1 VHPMSADFVHLHVH
15 SQYSLLDGA
24 VKIKDLVKRVAAGG
38 MGAVAVTDHGN
49 MFGAITLYKTAKE
62 AGVHAIL
69 GCELDVCA
77 RGGLGNHLPLLAATA
92 EGYKNLVWLV
102 SRGHVAAPETRTTAE
117 PMIAFDDLAGHT
129 KGLVGMTG
137 CMGGLVAQAILEEG
151 EARGREV
158 LAKLRDAF
166 EPGSL
171 YVELQDHGLP
181 EQPVLNGILVD
192 LARELELPLVATND
206 VHYAERADA
215 EAHLYLS
222 CIKSGRSLE
231 EAKERHHGSS
241 EMYLKSSEE
250 MSQLF
255 AGYPEAIR
263 ATVEIAEKCHL
274 ALRLGEPMLPSFQVP
289 QGFDAEGYFRHIA
302 RAGLERRLGEL
313 AAIGKPVDRARYAE
327 RLETELDVIA
337 KMNFPGYFLI
347 VWDIIRHAKESGIP
361 VGPGRGSGAG
371 SIVAYAMRITDL
383 DPIPYGLI
391 FERFLNPERVSMP
404 DFDIDFCME
413 RRDEVIAYVQRKYGE
428 TSVGQIATFAELKS
442 KSVVKDVARCIG
454 MTPVEAQQIANLIPR
469 KTPAETYTIS
479 EALGIEPKLKQL
491 YDSDARVRELLDQAR
506 KLEGLT
512 RHAGKHA
519 AGVVI
524 SEGPLWDHVPVFRDE
539 RSKSAVAGAADRAL
553 VTQYY
558 KDDVEQAG
566 LVKFDF
572 LGLKT
577 LTVLDIAVRL
587 VNARPR
593 PTPDGPNVG
602 PNASAGGLDLSTIP
616 MDDAATYKLLGS
628 GETKGVFQLESD
640 GMQKLFKD
648 LRPDRFE
655 DIVAAVALYR
665 PGPMGAGMHEDFV
678 RRKHGLAPIASLHPL
693 IDEIVAPTYG
703 VIVYQEQVMQI
714 AQKLAGYTLGRADL
728 LRRAMGK
735 KKPEE
740 MAKQKSTFVDGAM
753 ANGVTS
759 AEAENIFGLL
769 EYFAGYGFNK
779 SHSAAYALITYQ
791 TAWLK
796 AHYPVEL
803 LCAILTSDKDRIE
816 KVVRTIADA
825 RAIGVTVLPPD
836 VNESDTD
843 FKVVYT
849 HPDGRKPLRRAEK
862 IRDPLGPQI
871 RFGLGAVRGLGGAA
885 LEALFE
891 ARRDGPFRHVFDL
904 AARVDAKRV
913 NKAVFEALVQC
924 GAFDSTLEAGGMTR
938 ARAFA
943 SIDVALE
950 RSRAAS
956 RDREAGQTTLF
967 GLFDAAPQT
976 GRSGQSGSSGPTSSA
991 GDYPECE
998 PWDRR
1003 EMLVRE
1009 RQSLGFYVS
1018 GHPLDRYVRGDA
1030 GLGKVGAMPIAS
1042 CAKMDDWA
1050 QVKIAGMVEGYRE
1063 RIFRDGGGKVA
1074 FFELEDLTGRVSVK
1088 MRAREIDQY
1097 AHLLTS
1103 GDPVLVAG
1111 KVSFPQRGDDAEDD
1125 LDAPREPTI
1134 LMNEVKPLAE
1144 AVRVG
1149 TRAIAIRVRAERTR
1163 PADLAS
1169 LARVLAGAKGSCPV
1183 ALHVVFQGGAEAVLS
1198 LGDLWR
1204 VDVGDGLLS
1213 GIERIF
1219 GEQVAELR

>member
-1 VHPMSADFVHLHVH
+1 MPAEFVHLHVH

-24 VKIKDLVKRVAAGG
+24 LKVKDLVKRVAAAG
-38 MGAVAVTDHGN
+38 MTAVAVTDHGN
-49 MFGAITLYKTAKE
+49 MFGAITLYKAAKE
-62 AGVHAIL
+62 AHVQAIL
-69 GCELDVCA
+69 GCELEVVG
-77 RGGLGNHLPLLAATA
+77 RGGHAVHLPTLAASN
-92 EGYKNLVWLV
+92 EGYKNLVWLC
-102 SRGHVAAPETRTTAE
+102 SRAHVQGAPLSME
-117 PMIAFDDLAGHT
+117 DVAGHA
-129 KGLVGMTG
+129 KGLVVTTG
-137 CMGGLVAQAILEEG
+137 CMGGLVPQAILEEG
-151 EARGREV
+151 EGRGRDALV
-158 LAKLRDAF
+158 SLRDAL

-181 EQPVLNGILVD
+181 EQPVLNGILVK
-192 LARELELPLVATND
+192 LATELALPLVATND
-206 VHYAERADA
+206 VHYAERTDA

-222 CIKSGRSLE
+222 CIKTGRSYE

-241 EMYLKSSEE
+241 EMFLKSPAE
-250 MSQLF
+250 MAELF
-255 AGYPEAIR
+255 AAHPQAV
-263 ATVEIAEKCHL
+263 ANTLAIAERCKL
-274 ALRLGEPMLPSFQVP
+274 SLKLGEPMLPSFQVP
-289 QGFDAEGYFRHIA
+289 EGYDTEGYFRHVA
-302 RAGLERRLGEL
+302 RQGLVRRIEEL
-313 AAIGKPVDRARYAE
+313 AVQGKNVDREAYTK
-327 RLETELDVIA
+327 RLEIELDVIA
-337 KMNFPGYFLI
+337 AMKFPGYFLI
-347 VWDIIRHAKESGIP
+347 VWDFIRHAKESGIP

-383 DPIPYGLI
+383 DPIPYNLL

-404 DFDIDFCME
+404 DFDVDFCME
-413 RRDEVIAYVQRKYGE
+413 RRDEVIAYVQKKYGE

-454 MTPVEAQQIANLIPR
+454 ITPVEAQAIANLIPR
-469 KTPAETYTIS
+469 KTPAETFTIAES
-479 EALGIEPKLKQL
+479 LGIEPKLKAM
-491 YDSDARVRELLDQAR
+491 YDSDPRIKQLLDQGQ

-519 AGVVI
+519 AGIVI

-539 RSKSAVAGAADRAL
+539 KSSAL

-558 KDDVEQAG
+558 MGDVEAAG

-577 LTVLDIAVRL
+577 LTVLEIAVRL
-587 VNARPR
+587 VNARPDFVR
-593 PTPDGPNVG
+593 ENKK
-602 PNASAGGLDLSTIP
+602 LDLSLLP
-616 MDDAATYKLLGS
+616 MDDALTYKLLAS

-640 GMQKLFKD
+640 GMQRLFCGLKAD
-648 LRPDRFE
+648 SFE

-665 PGPMGAGMHEDFV
+665 PGPMGAGMHDDFV
-678 RRKHGLAPIASLHPL
+678 KRKHGQAPILSLHPL
-693 IDEIVAPTYG
+693 IDELLKPTYG

-714 AQKLAGYTLGRADL
+714 AQKLAGYSLGGADL

-740 MAKQKSTFVDGAM
+740 MAKQKSIFVEGALK
-753 ANGVTS
+753 NGVS
-759 AEAENIFGLL
+759 QEEAERIFGLL

-803 LCAILTSDKDRIE
+803 LCAILTSDRDRIE

-825 RAIGVTVLPPD
+825 RNMGVTVLPPD
-836 VNESDTD
+836 VNESDTN

-849 HPDGRKPLRRAEK
+849 HPDGSKPRRRSDRV
-862 IRDPLGPQI
+862 RDVLGPQI

-885 LEALFE
+885 LEAVFE
-891 ARRDGPFRHVFDL
+891 ARGGGPFRDLFDL

-924 GAFDSTLEAGGMTR
+924 GAFDQTLQERGVTR

-956 RDREAGQTTLF
+956 RDREAGQTNLF

-976 GRSGQSGSSGPTSSA
+976 AAGAPSA
-991 GDYPECE
+991 GDYQECQ

-1003 EMLVRE
+1003 ELLVRE

-1018 GHPLDRYVRGDA
+1018 GHPLERYVKGDA
-1030 GLGKVGAMPIAS
+1030 GLAKIGASPLAE
-1042 CAKMDDWA
+1042 CAGMDDWA
-1050 QVKIAGMVEGYRE
+1050 VVKIAGMVEGYRE
-1063 RIFRDGGGKVA
+1063 RIFKDGGGKAA
-1074 FFELEDLTGRVSVK
+1074 FFELEDLTGRVNVK
-1088 MRAREIDQY
+1088 VRAREIDQY

-1103 GDPVLVAG
+1103 GEPVLVEG
-1111 KVSFPQRGDDAEDD
+1111 KVSFPQRGEDEPD
-1125 LDAPREPTI
+1125 EPEGPREPTI
-1134 LMNEVKPLAE
+1134 LLNSVRPLSE
-1144 AVRVG
+1144 AVRAD
-1149 TRAIAIRVRAERTR
+1149 TRSIAIRVRADRTR
-1163 PADLAS
+1163 PTDLAS
-1169 LARVLAGAKGSCPV
+1169 LARVMAEAKGNCPV
-1183 ALHVVFQGGAEAVLS
+1183 ALYVSFADGAEAVLT
-1198 LGDLWR
+1198 LGETWR
-1204 VDVGDGLLS
+1204 VDVGDSLLS